1 MELLRYSVLSK
12 VRPPPLTKNTIMSK
26 NPNAMLLKKARRSA
40 ETGGPKPSFTA
51 VSRKLLENST
61 WGNLGSKPT

>member
-1 MELLRYSVLSK
+1 MGLLRYSVLSN

-26 NPNAMLLKKARRSA
+26 NPNAMLLKKARSA
-40 ETGGPKPSFTA
+40 ETGGPKPSFTV